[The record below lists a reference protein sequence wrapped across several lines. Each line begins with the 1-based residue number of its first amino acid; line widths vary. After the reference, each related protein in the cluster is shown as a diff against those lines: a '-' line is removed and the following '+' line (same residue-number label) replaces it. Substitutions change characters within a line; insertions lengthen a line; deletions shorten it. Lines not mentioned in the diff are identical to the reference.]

1 MTRPLMAGTSLR
13 EQFRS
18 AVTVVMLRHRLT
30 HQQLA
35 DILGISVHSLAS
47 WRWRGNSGAWTVYQ
61 VWLRG
66 PFLSSEIAGDII
78 QECYPAIG
86 VSK

>member
-1 MTRPLMAGTSLR
+1 MTRPLMAGTPVR

-18 AVTVVMLRHRLT
+18 AVTVVMLRHKLT
-30 HQQLA
+30 HEQLA
-35 DILGISVHSLAS
+35 DILCVSVETVRN
-47 WRWRGNSGAWTVYQ
+47 WRWRGGCGAWTVYQ

-66 PFLSSEIAGDII
+66 PFLSAEIAGEIV

-86 VSK
+86 VAQ